1 MYDGCMAKEG
11 KRTGR
16 PTGMGDTNKRRLL
29 EAAREQFSSQEYRS
43 VTMRSI
49 AAQAGVDVALI
60 ARHFGSKDG
69 LFAATVELPESAPEI
84 LTSALSGPLHTQGE
98 SLTRGY
104 LRLWEDPTTSAQMRT
119 LARSALNHEGTGE
132 RLGASLM
139 GADVSPEVDAL
150 VSGRRTG
157 FSFAMTQL
165 IGVAITRYL
174 TRIPYIAELDFEIL
188 VSHTA
193 PSVQMHLS
201 TAD

>member
-1 MYDGCMAKEG
+1 MYDGFMAKEG

-16 PTGMGDTNKRRLL
+16 PAGMGDTNKRRLL

-98 SLTRGY
+98 RLTRGY
-104 LRLWEDPTTSAQMRT
+104 LHLWEDPTTSAQMRT

-174 TRIPYIAELDFEIL
+174 TRISYIAELDFETL
-188 VSHTA
+188 VSHTS
-193 PSVQMHLS
+193 PTVQMHLS
-201 TAD
+201 AAD